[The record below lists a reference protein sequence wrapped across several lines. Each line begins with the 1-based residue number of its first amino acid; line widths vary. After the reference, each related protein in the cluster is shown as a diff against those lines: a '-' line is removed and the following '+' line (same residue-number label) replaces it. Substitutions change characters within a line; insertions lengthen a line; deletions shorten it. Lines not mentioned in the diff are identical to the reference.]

1 MLVIKPSGDSKPQIQ
16 IYLPFEKHVQLF
28 FHVQGQYLSISS
40 TLAVFREEERSA
52 KMSLIPVS
60 GVVDVPSLSPEL
72 GFWLEMAEH
81 ILKPGLL
88 TVLNGRFDVTIH
100 RRRR

>member
-1 MLVIKPSGDSKPQIQ
+1 MILSRKYRFTFHSKSTSNS
-16 IYLPFEKHVQLF
+16 FSMSRVGSAK
-28 FHVQGQYLSISS
+28 YLSISS

-72 GFWLEMAEH
+72 GFWLEMADH
-81 ILKPGLL
+81 IPEARTFDGLEWE
-88 TVLNGRFDVTIH
+88 V
-100 RRRR
+100 